1 MKTKLDLSIGVLA
14 WNSGQTLI
22 DTLYSYY
29 KNNLFNIASDITLL
43 FQEISE
49 QDKEIAN
56 HFNLPFL
63 GLSENIGI
71 GKAFLKLTENAR
83 TENVMLL
90 EHDWELIESSDITYN
105 RLASGIDMLNMGY
118 SVVRYRHRRDP
129 GNPHFSFRHKGN
141 ELNYYDE
148 WSKCTAP
155 HLLDSIHWLNPDEN
169 FPDKIKKHG
178 EYYITTSRWANWTNN
193 PCIYKKSFYLDVVEP
208 FSGDGIKLEENIAEW
223 WATQTYKVAHGEGL
237 FKHNDWR
244 KYGQ

>member
-1 MKTKLDLSIGVLA
+1 MEKLNLSIGILA
-14 WNSGQTLI
+14 WNSGQTLV

-29 KNNLFNIASDITLL
+29 KNGLFNMTDDIVIL
-43 FQEISE
+43 FQECSA
-49 QDKEIAN
+49 QDIEIAM
-56 HFNLPFL
+56 HFNLPYIAL
-63 GLSENIGI
+63 TENIGI
-71 GKAFLKLTENAR
+71 GKAFLQLTENSKY
-83 TENVMLL
+83 ENVMLL
-90 EHDWELIESSDITYN
+90 EHDWELIENNEVTYH
-105 RLASGIDMLNMGY
+105 RLNSGIELLNNGV
-118 SVVRYRHRRDP
+118 SVVRYRHRKTP
-129 GNPHFSFRHKGN
+129 GNPHFSFRHRGN

-178 EYYITTSRWANWTNN
+178 EYYITTARWANWTNN